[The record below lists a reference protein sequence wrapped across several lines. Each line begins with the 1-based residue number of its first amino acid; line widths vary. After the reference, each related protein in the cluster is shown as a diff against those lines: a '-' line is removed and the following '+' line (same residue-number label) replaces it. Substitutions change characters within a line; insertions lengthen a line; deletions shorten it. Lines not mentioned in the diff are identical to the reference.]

1 MARATPTPEILMM
14 STKRQATTMLGG
26 IGATTWRSPY
36 ANGEPSAMCPRLI
49 SYGCHT
55 IALFDTPRNNMDAR
69 SEDYRR
75 NDDDGCS
82 MSTRNQQKNESRGS
96 NTLDSERRRTEA
108 MSTRTYQQ
116 NYGRGSEA
124 PGESDRHAS
133 VPIMTARSLLK
144 SSKFDKIKANLS
156 NHLGL
161 LDEGNQTGKSTE
173 VELLVKEVTRRV
185 HHM

>member
-1 MARATPTPEILMM
+1 
-14 STKRQATTMLGG
+14 
-26 IGATTWRSPY
+26 
-36 ANGEPSAMCPRLI
+36 
-49 SYGCHT
+49 
-55 IALFDTPRNNMDAR
+55 MDAR
-69 SEDYRR
+69 SEDYRS

-82 MSTRNQQKNESRGS
+82 MSTRNQQQNESRGS